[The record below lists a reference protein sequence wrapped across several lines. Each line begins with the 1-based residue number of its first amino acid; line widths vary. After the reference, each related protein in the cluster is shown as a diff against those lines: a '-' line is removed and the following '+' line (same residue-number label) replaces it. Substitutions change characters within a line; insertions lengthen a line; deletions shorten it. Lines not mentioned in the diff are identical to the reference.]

1 MLERVYGSSRS
12 AQQDVRRDFQA
23 FLDRVG
29 TGALQSQADREALFR
44 QFLQWRE
51 QQAGQTR

>member
-1 MLERVYGSSRS
+1 MLERFYGPSRS
-12 AQQDVRRDFQA
+12 AQQDIRRDFQV

-29 TGALQSQADREALFR
+29 TGAPQSQADREALFR